1 MFHLPGNLFDV
12 SLRLNCSFK
21 CVFKVI
27 FNKMNTM
34 FYSQILKNS
43 HWINLCKVCTQSLN
57 KFFYKHLFLNYDKYK
72 MNRIKLLGFMALFW
86 PVLSVLPFT
95 WSSRYSLPWCQLTE
109 STHKH
114 VIIDNLVKVLYLKI
128 SHFRAAQASVAVT
141 AKPMVPPSY
150 KVLGLDKAKETEKGK
165 LWNKRN
171 EL

>member
-1 MFHLPGNLFDV
+1 MFHLPGNLSDA

-34 FYSQILKNS
+34 FHSKILKNS

-57 KFFYKHLFLNYDKYK
+57 KFFYQYLFLNYDKYK
-72 MNRIKLLGFMALFW
+72 MNRIKLLCFMALFW

-95 WSSRYSLPWCQLTE
+95 WSSSYSLPWCQLTE

-114 VIIDNLVKVLYLKI
+114 VIIDNLLKVLYLKI
-128 SHFRAAQASVAVT
+128 SHFRATQASIAVT
-141 AKPMVPPSY
+141 AKPMIPPTY